1 MAGPR
6 WENVYDLSDEQINQL
21 DQAEH
26 MMETMQ
32 LNEAEKILNEMLK
45 ESPDCIPA
53 LNNLGHLY
61 GRHMSDFELAI
72 EYFDMVITIEP
83 DNAWARDERRRY
95 RRYLSY
101 D

>member
-21 DQAEH
+21 DQAEQ
-26 MMETMQ
+26 MMEMMQ

-45 ESPDCIPA
+45 ENPDCIPA
-53 LNNLGHLY
+53 LNNLGHLH

-72 EYFDMVITIEP
+72 EYYDRVISIEP

>member
-21 DQAEH
+21 DQAEQ
-26 MMETMQ
+26 MMEMMQ

-45 ESPDCIPA
+45 ENPDCIPA
-53 LNNLGHLY
+53 LNNLGHLH
-61 GRHMSDFELAI
+61 GRHMSDFEPAI
-72 EYFDMVITIEP
+72 EYYDRVISIEP

>member
-72 EYFDMVITIEP
+72 EYYDMVITIEP